1 MFWMM
6 GNITSFGAL
15 VKIIGCDG
23 VVVKRVWWRSERSG
37 PAGGKWLLLLLW
49 RTLQQLK
56 QLCPFFRGFLEPRTK
71 KFGAVFTNFLSSS
84 ARSWMF
90 SRLLPPQLAVG
101 KDHTGG
107 IHTGRDHTGRGGT
120 ALGGS
125 TLGET
130 TLGGTTLGGTAL
142 GGTALGG
149 STLGDWE
156 DPHWEGPH
164 CWEGPHWEGPHWA
177 AYSAVHQHPCLQNT
191 EICLTPL
198 SLGTILLTSS
208 RMRCIFALTPLNFLQ
223 MHNATAIRNNQS
235 GESSISARSFPL
247 N

>member
-90 SRLLPPQLAVG
+90 SRLLQYLLPPQLAVG

-107 IHTGRDHTGRGGT
+107 IHTGRDHTGRDRTGRIHTGRDHT
-120 ALGGS
+120 GKDCTGRDRTGRDRTGRDRTGRVHTRRLGGS

-130 TLGGTTLGGTAL
+130 TLLGGTAL
-142 GGTALGG
+142 GGT
-149 STLGDWE
+149 TLG
-156 DPHWEGPH
+156 
-164 CWEGPHWEGPHWA
+164 
-177 AYSAVHQHPCLQNT
+177 CLFRCAPAPLPTEHGDLSDTTKSRYNT
-191 EICLTPL
+191 PYL
-198 SLGTILLTSS
+198 
-208 RMRCIFALTPLNFLQ
+208 FAHALYFHIDSFKFFT
-223 MHNATAIRNNQS
+223 NA
-235 GESSISARSFPL
+235 
-247 N
+247 